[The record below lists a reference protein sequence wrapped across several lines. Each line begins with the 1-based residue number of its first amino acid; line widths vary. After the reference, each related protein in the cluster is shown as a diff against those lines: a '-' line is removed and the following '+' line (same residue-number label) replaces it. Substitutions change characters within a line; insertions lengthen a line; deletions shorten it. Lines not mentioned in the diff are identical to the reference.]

1 MQHKIGFI
9 SLGCAKNLVDS
20 EQIMG
25 LLRDSNFT
33 FVNSPEEADTII
45 INTCGFIDA
54 SKKESIQTILEMSQ
68 YGKKLVVVGCLVE
81 RYLKQLKKQLP
92 EVDLFIPIHDYPRM
106 DQLLNKLWNEDMIQ
120 SKFSYRHRMIT
131 TPSYSAYLR
140 ISEGCNNRCT
150 YCAIPIIRGGFKS
163 RPFDEIISEAK
174 TLEASGVKELVV
186 ISQDTTRYG
195 TDLDDKTSIT
205 TLLKELLK
213 LKKIEYIRLLYLYP
227 DEINDELL
235 YLIRDNPR
243 LTPYFDLPIQHASD
257 HVLSKMHRRGNHD
270 FLVDLI
276 ENRIRKIIPNAVIRT
291 TIIVGFPGE
300 TEEDFDILMDFI
312 QKMQFDHL
320 GAFLYSREEGTVAY
334 GMKNQVHYQT
344 KKRRYEKLMQEQRKI
359 CYQKNKAWIGQEM
372 EGLVISVDHDHHRYL
387 LRSGWNAPDD
397 IDGEIHFTAKKDLAL
412 GDKVKIKITAC
423 YGYDLEGEYIEE

>member
-106 DQLLNKLWNEDMIQ
+106 DQLLNELWNEDMIQ

-213 LKKIEYIRLLYLYP
+213 LKK
-227 DEINDELL
+227 
-235 YLIRDNPR
+235 
-243 LTPYFDLPIQHASD
+243 
-257 HVLSKMHRRGNHD
+257 
-270 FLVDLI
+270 
-276 ENRIRKIIPNAVIRT
+276 
-291 TIIVGFPGE
+291 
-300 TEEDFDILMDFI
+300 
-312 QKMQFDHL
+312 
-320 GAFLYSREEGTVAY
+320 
-334 GMKNQVHYQT
+334 
-344 KKRRYEKLMQEQRKI
+344 
-359 CYQKNKAWIGQEM
+359 
-372 EGLVISVDHDHHRYL
+372 
-387 LRSGWNAPDD
+387 
-397 IDGEIHFTAKKDLAL
+397 
-412 GDKVKIKITAC
+412 
-423 YGYDLEGEYIEE
+423 